1 MQIVEAPAQYRFA
14 MMPLTAQRP
23 ALLRRK
29 PKPLMFEMTLPYLD
43 HRAFTSGGGTL
54 PMHKASWSA

>member
-14 MMPLTAQRP
+14 ITPLTTKRRSF
-23 ALLRRK
+23 LRRR

-54 PMHKASWSA
+54 PMHKAS